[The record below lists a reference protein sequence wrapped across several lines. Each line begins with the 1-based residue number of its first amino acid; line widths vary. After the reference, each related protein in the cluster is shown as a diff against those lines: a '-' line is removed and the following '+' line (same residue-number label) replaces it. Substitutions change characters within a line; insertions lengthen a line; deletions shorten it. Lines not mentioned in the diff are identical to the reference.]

1 MLRPNLPPLD
11 AYLADA
17 MSIDRDAFLQRYPWP
32 MLVVPEPSPDVLF
45 RIRRPETLIQES
57 NTLTQEIDLSSQA
70 LVGASL
76 DALCLEVRP
85 KRGTH
90 ANRVSIGR
98 SPDADIVLLDESVSR
113 FHAEIAWG
121 ETREHCVVH
130 DLGGRNGTFL
140 DEVRIGQNG
149 RGELYPGAVLTFG
162 ALVTRFYSPAAFL
175 TWLDTGAPRAG
186 ASPGRWPERKAGG

>member
-1 MLRPNLPPLD
+1 MLRDNLAPLD

-17 MSIDRDAFLQRYPWP
+17 ASLSRAEFLARYAWP

-57 NTLTQEIDLSSQA
+57 TTTSEIDLSSQA

-85 KRGTH
+85 KRGQHT
-90 ANRVSIGR
+90 NRVSLGR

-113 FHAEIAWG
+113 FHAEILWG
-121 ETREHCVVH
+121 EDRDRCFVN
-130 DLGGRNGTFL
+130 DLGARNGTFL
-140 DEVRIGQNG
+140 DDVRLTAHG
-149 RGELYPGAVLTFG
+149 RAELYPGAVLTVG

-175 TWLDTGAPRAG
+175 TWIETGAPRAG
-186 ASPGRWPERKAGG
+186 ASPGRWPERGNERG